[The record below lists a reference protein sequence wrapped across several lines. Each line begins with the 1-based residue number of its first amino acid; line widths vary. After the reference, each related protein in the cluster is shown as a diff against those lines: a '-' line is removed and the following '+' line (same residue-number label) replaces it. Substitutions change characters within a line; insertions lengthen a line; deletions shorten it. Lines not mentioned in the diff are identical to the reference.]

1 VSDPA
6 PVHVV
11 GFGGTRSPGSTTV
24 VALEHVLVTAR
35 SLGATSELFDAGTLD
50 IPMYDWG
57 AKPTPEIE
65 RLARTFHAADALVWA
80 SPLYHGTVSGLF
92 KNAVDWLEVLAD
104 ASPPYLTDKPV
115 GLIGVRARRAVGLRQ
130 VDAAAHDRRARG
142 DHRGEIR
149 IGDRVVNRVPPKERD
164 VAMVFQNYALYP
176 HMTVRDNMAFA
187 LMLAKKP
194 KDEIAKSEVERA
206 AEILGLGR
214 CSTAIRASSRA
225 ASASAS
231 RWAAPSCATRR
242 SSCSTSRC
250 RTSTPS
256 CASQMRTEIKRAA
269 PAAQDHLDL
278 RHPRPDRGDDDGRPH
293 RR

>member
-115 GLIGVRARRAVGLRQ
+115 GLIGVAGGAQALQAITSMEQIVRSLRGWAVPLVVPINRAS
-130 VDAAAHDRRARG
+130 DAFDRSAAS
-142 DHRGEIR
+142 
-149 IGDRVVNRVPPKERD
+149 
-164 VAMVFQNYALYP
+164 
-176 HMTVRDNMAFA
+176 VRDLRVAGQLDA
-187 LMLAKKP
+187 LAR
-194 KDEIAKSEVERA
+194 EVVRA
-206 AEILGLGR
+206 GR
-214 CSTAIRASSRA
+214 MFRGA
-225 ASASAS
+225 
-231 RWAAPSCATRR
+231 R
-242 SSCSTSRC
+242 S
-250 RTSTPS
+250 
-256 CASQMRTEIKRAA
+256 
-269 PAAQDHLDL
+269 
-278 RHPRPDRGDDDGRPH
+278 
-293 RR
+293 